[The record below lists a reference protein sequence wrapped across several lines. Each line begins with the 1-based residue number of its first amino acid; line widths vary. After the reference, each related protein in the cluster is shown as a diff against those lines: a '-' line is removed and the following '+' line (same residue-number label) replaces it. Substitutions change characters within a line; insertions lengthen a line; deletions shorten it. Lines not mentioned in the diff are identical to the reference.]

1 VVFQH
6 DLGAR
11 TRLVRWHV
19 DVGRFDHHDLPDF
32 MGYRPFSVQPFF
44 RG

>member
-1 VVFQH
+1 M
-6 DLGAR
+6 ASPSA
-11 TRLVRWHV
+11 RWHV

-32 MGYRPFSVQPFF
+32 VGYRPSAVQPFF